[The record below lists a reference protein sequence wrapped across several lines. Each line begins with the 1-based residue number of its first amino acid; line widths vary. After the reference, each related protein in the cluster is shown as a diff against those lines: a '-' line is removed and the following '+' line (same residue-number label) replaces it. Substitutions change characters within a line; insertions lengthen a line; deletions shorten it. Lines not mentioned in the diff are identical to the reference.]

1 MRYRG
6 IIFDLDGVL
15 CSTDRYHYLAWK
27 ALADEFGVPF
37 DESINDRLRGI
48 SRRASL
54 DILLKNYSGTLNEA
68 EKEAATEKKNR
79 IYRAL
84 LQELSPADLSAEV
97 LHTLHDL
104 RERGLLLAVGSSS
117 RNTKFIL
124 HRLGLG
130 SFFDAVSDGMN
141 ITHAKPDPEVFL
153 KAAEYLGLPPAD
165 CLVVE
170 DAEAG
175 LEAAFAAGMDCAV
188 LGGAI
193 PAGRATYDLDTFSD
207 LLRCVK

>member
-1 MRYRG
+1 MKYRG

-27 ALADEFGVPF
+27 ALADELGVPF
-37 DESINDRLRGI
+37 DERVNDRLRGI

-54 DILLKNYSGTLNEA
+54 DILLEGYPGVLTEA
-68 EKEAATEKKNR
+68 EKEAAAAKKNG

-84 LQELSPADLSAEV
+84 LEKLSPADLPDEV
-97 LHTLHDL
+97 RRTLPIL
-104 RERGLLLAVGSSS
+104 RDKGLLLAVGSSS
-117 RNTKFIL
+117 KNTKFIL
-124 HRLGLG
+124 RQLGLG
-130 SFFDAVSDGMN
+130 DFFDKVSDGTN
-141 ITHAKPDPEVFL
+141 ITRSKPDPEVFL

-175 LEAAFAAGMDCAV
+175 LAAAYAAGMDCAV

-193 PAGRATYDLDTFSD
+193 PAGRATYDLAAFGD
-207 LLRCVK
+207 LLRCVE